1 MSAEKDSFARF
12 LKHFPKG
19 TVLFNEGDEG
29 EDMYIIRSGQVAIK
43 KRVPHGEIVVAVL
56 EKGDFFGEMAML
68 ERIPRTAG
76 AEMVEDGDLIVI
88 GSEIFGD
95 MVKGN
100 PEIAVRMLRKYSL
113 RLRETTKQIEELA
126 AKAEGA
132 VAAPPPSGATME
144 RPTQE
149 PAKPA
154 APQQAEALAY
164 FISKASG
171 NVFPVFKSDSLIGRY
186 DSVTGQTPEVDLTHE
201 DSARNISRRHARIVV
216 KDGKPFVAEEIGTMN
231 GTYLN
236 GHPHRHRG
244 ADAHQGRGRADAVP
258 AGPDLPA
265 PDARRE
271 LARSGRPRGF
281 PGSPRRSAGAPS
293 PARAAPAPS
302 RARRRRRGGRAPR
315 GPPAG
320 RRRCR
325 PPAGPASG
333 RPAGRA
339 RSG

>member
-29 EDMYIIRSGQVAIK
+29 EDMYIIRSGQVAIR
-43 KRVPHGEIVVAVL
+43 KRVPHGDIVVAVL

-132 VAAPPPSGATME
+132 VAAAPPSGVTME
-144 RPTQE
+144 RPTPE

-236 GHPHRHRG
+236 GNRIATGVLTPIKDGDELTLCRLGLTFR
-244 ADAHQGRGRADAVP
+244 
-258 AGPDLPA
+258 LPT
-265 PDARRE
+265 PT
-271 LARSGRPRGF
+271 
-281 PGSPRRSAGAPS
+281 PS
-293 PARAAPAPS
+293 
-302 RARRRRRGGRAPR
+302 
-315 GPPAG
+315 
-320 RRRCR
+320 
-325 PPAGPASG
+325 
-333 RPAGRA
+333 
-339 RSG
+339 